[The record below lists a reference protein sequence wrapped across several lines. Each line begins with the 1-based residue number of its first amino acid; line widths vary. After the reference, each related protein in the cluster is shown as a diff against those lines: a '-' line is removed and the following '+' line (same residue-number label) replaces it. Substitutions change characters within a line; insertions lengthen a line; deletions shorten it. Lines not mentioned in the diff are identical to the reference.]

1 MSPPRVPSSV
11 AVIFVRRSSVTPFTD
26 PGPVLNNLQT
36 RNTNLTNYIVIDFT
50 SLHFAIKNNST
61 CSWERASQMHTRISC
76 LLIDRKKMFS
86 ISKLCSTSVAL
97 ALQGPRHIS
106 DASSLPFTTRLWRSW
121 QKDVGRGVTSGC
133 YLIISDLICGFCW
146 EEAVY
151 DHQKPDFAETYE
163 LCFEGVC
170 DEKMVFIGW

>member
-11 AVIFVRRSSVTPFTD
+11 AVNFVRRSSVTPFTD

-61 CSWERASQMHTRISC
+61 CSWERASQMHTQISC

-151 DHQKPDFAETYE
+151 DHQKPDFSETYE